1 MSLGPGRGLRGMRT
15 PAGGG
20 GAAGPDGP
28 AGAELWWAEYGA
40 GEPLVLLHG
49 GLVDARFFARNVA
62 ALAERFRVYTP
73 DARGHGHTP
82 DVPGPFT
89 PELLLQDA
97 VSFLTRVVRGPAHLA
112 GHSMGAGTA
121 LLVALTEPT
130 LVRRLILI
138 SASIRPSGRA
148 AGPAPRSDLGALV
161 RFLGPGYGEVSPD
174 GAAHFPVVAGKVVTM
189 LTGEP
194 PVTPADLG
202 GIRSQTLVMAG
213 DTDAVSLAD
222 TASLYNAIPGAEL
235 AVVPGTSHFLLQEKP
250 ALCNM
255 IMMDFLTGEPV
266 PGVAPAHQ
274 AGTSTLR

>member
-1 MSLGPGRGLRGMRT
+1 MSMASRNGLNVMRT

-20 GAAGPDGP
+20 GAGL

-49 GLVDARFFARNVA
+49 GLVDARFFARNVT

-82 DVPGPFT
+82 DTPGPFT
-89 PELLLQDA
+89 PELLLQD
-97 VSFLTRVVRGPAHLA
+97 VIGFLTRVVGGPAHLA
-112 GHSMGAGTA
+112 GHSMGASTA
-121 LLVALTEPT
+121 LLAALRYPA
-130 LVRRLILI
+130 LVRRLILV
-138 SASIRPSGRA
+138 SASIRRSGQPG
-148 AGPAPRSDLGALV
+148 GPALRTDLDALA

-189 LTGEP
+189 LSGEP
-194 PVTPADLG
+194 PLTRADLN
-202 GIRSQTLVMAG
+202 GIRSRTLLMAG
-213 DTDAVSLAD
+213 DADAVSPED
-222 TASLYNAIPGAEL
+222 TATLYNGIPGAEL

-266 PGVAPAHQ
+266 PGVAPAHRPG
-274 AGTSTLR
+274 ASTLR